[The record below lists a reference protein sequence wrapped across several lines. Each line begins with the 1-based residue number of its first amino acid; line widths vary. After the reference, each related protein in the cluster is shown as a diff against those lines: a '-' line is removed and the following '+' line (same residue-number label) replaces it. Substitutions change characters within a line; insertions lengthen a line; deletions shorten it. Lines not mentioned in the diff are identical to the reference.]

1 MPNLTLTGC
10 EVTRLMRQNRVTI
23 RELAARTG
31 FTMKRIRQVR
41 RAGLFGP
48 AVLDWQEAI
57 TGQFTARMRAQLQ
70 QWIAANLS

>member
-31 FTMKRIRQVR
+31 FT
-41 RAGLFGP
+41 
-48 AVLDWQEAI
+48 
-57 TGQFTARMRAQLQ
+57 
-70 QWIAANLS
+70 IAANLS